1 MKHYNLEVLNLLV
14 VDDNL
19 HMHSILKAI
28 LNAMRIKN
36 IRSCID
42 AADAFIEMRCLVPDI
57 IITDWAMQPLH
68 GIEYARLVRKG
79 EDSPNPFVPIILL
92 TGHTDMRRVIEA
104 RDAGVNEFLA
114 KPVSIMSLHSRIVSI
129 VKTPRPFIRTE
140 MFFGPDR
147 RRRQDPDYDGPE
159 RRLQIVVN
167 DQVAWAER
175 NP

>member
-1 MKHYNLEVLNLLV
+1 MSNYNLEVLSVLV
-14 VDDNL
+14 VDDDLN
-19 HMHSILKAI
+19 MHAIVKAL
-28 LNAMRIKN
+28 LNAMRITKIKFCADVPKAFDTMYN
-36 IRSCID
+36 SC
-42 AADAFIEMRCLVPDI
+42 PDI
-57 IITDWAMQPLH
+57 IITDWAMRPLD
-68 GIEYARLVRKG
+68 GLDFTRMVRRCNT
-79 EDSPNPFVPIILL
+79 PYVPIILL